1 MAISFVGSVTAT
13 GSNPTLFLNLGTV
26 TDGAILVLVTTGG
39 TLTTPDGFT
48 RIYTQGAGRNLTVS
62 IRYVAAKTY
71 TLSDSLSLTLTGTN
85 SRARVLAYDGAG
97 NYNAIATVATGTG
110 TTATTNTQTTTYAND
125 RVLSIYATNSGSAS
139 TFTVP
144 ASTTSR
150 GNNASTASVNGLLV
164 VDELQAAA
172 GTTTARSSTLS
183 VSRDWAAVSVSF
195 VENRTVYWVGGT
207 GTWDISTVGNWA
219 NSSGGSTTGVVP
231 PGGSENVIID
241 TSSGT
246 GTITCTAGL
255 CKDLTVTASQAIVLG
270 AAASTLS
277 VFGTISFPAGGSFS
291 ASTNANTITLAS
303 FASTN
308 TITTNGKSFSSIT
321 FGGTYPNLART
332 YTLPSSFTATGTVV
346 LNLATLTLST
356 NTTTLTC
363 ANFQS
368 NNGLTRTINWG
379 TGNITT
385 TGSGNAFLVN
395 INNLTYTGT
404 PTLNVSNSGSTAT
417 TVNPGGDLDNIN
429 VTTGTYALTL
439 TMATITN
446 LNFTGFSGTWAP
458 GATAYNIDGNVTL
471 SSGMTYTAGTSVWTF
486 NGGGTQTLTTNG
498 KSLYAIT
505 QNQTSGGATLR
516 LASGTTT
523 LTNIYTLTDGALNLN
538 TNTATLTCLRF
549 VSNNS
554 NSRAIQ
560 FGTGQINVTG
570 NGSNVIEMLDMTNF
584 TRTGTPVFNCTYAGS
599 TGTRG
604 ISLGPS
610 NDGGAGSTSANAVSI
625 NVTAGSD
632 IISIKADDLVNL
644 NFTGFTGTYN
654 ADTSYDFNVDY
665 SGDITFSSGM
675 TYTAPSAGD
684 FRLTATSGVQTIT
697 SAGKTLPTINQQGA
711 GGTVRLASGT
721 TTVGSTRNYTLT
733 AGTLDLGTN
742 TSTLSTGQFN
752 SSNSN
757 ARAIAFG
764 TGNITTT
771 GSGTVWD
778 TATATNFSYTGT
790 PTVNISNNSASS
802 TTVRAHSTTG
812 GTASNALNFNF
823 TTGTYALTLTSGSV
837 VDDINFTGFS
847 GSWSPGTA
855 TATIYGNI
863 TLVSGMTYTAGTGV
877 WTLAA
882 TSGTQTI
889 TSGGKTL
896 GPITQNGVG
905 GTVALGSA
913 FVSNGTYTLT
923 NGTLNAN
930 NQNFTAL
937 DFTSSNSNVRT
948 ITMGS
953 GTWTLSGTNAFWTIT
968 TTNLTFNKDTANIVF
983 SSTGTGSRTF
993 NGGGLTYNNLT
1004 IGGATGISTLT
1015 ITGANTFDTLA
1026 STKTV
1031 AHTITFP
1038 NVTTT
1043 VSNWTITGTPGNV
1056 VTCQRTGASGT
1067 WTIDKTGGGQ
1077 ITGINYLNISN
1088 STATPS
1094 NTWYAGAN
1102 SIDGGGNTGWIFGSI
1117 SNGNYFLLF

>member
-1 MAISFVGSVTAT
+1 MAISFVGSVTSN
-13 GSNPTLFLNLGTV
+13 GSNPTLLLNLGTV

-39 TLTTPDGFT
+39 TLTTPTGFT

-62 IRYVAAKTY
+62 IRYVAAQTF
-71 TLSDSLSLTLTGTN
+71 TLTDSLSLTLTGTN
-85 SRARVLAYDGAG
+85 SRARILAYNGAG

-125 RVLSIYATNSGSAS
+125 YVLSIYATNSGSAS

-144 ASTTSR
+144 AGTTSR

-172 GTTTARSSTLS
+172 GATTARSSTLS

-195 VENRTVYWVGGT
+195 VEDRTVYWVGGT
-207 GTWDISTVGNWA
+207 GTWDISTVGNWS
-219 NSSGGSTTGVVP
+219 NSSGGATTGVVP
-231 PGGSENVIID
+231 PAGSENVIID
-241 TSSGT
+241 GSSGT

-277 VFGTISFPAGGSFS
+277 VFGTLSFPAGGSFS
-291 ASTNANTITLAS
+291 ASTNANTITFSS
-303 FASTN
+303 FALTN
-308 TITTNGKSFSSIT
+308 TITTNGKSLSSVT
-321 FGGTYPNLART
+321 FDNVYRNQSART
-332 YTLPSSFTATGTVV
+332 YTLPSTFTATGTVT
-346 LNLATLTLST
+346 LNEANLTLST

-368 NNGLTRTINWG
+368 NNSFLRTIAWG

-385 TGSGNAFLVN
+385 TGSGNAFLVFTA
-395 INNLTYTGT
+395 NLTYTGT
-404 PTLNVSNSGSTAT
+404 STVNISNSGSTAT
-417 TVNPGGDLDNIN
+417 TVATENLANLN

-439 TMATITN
+439 TMATIAN

-458 GATAYNIDGNVTL
+458 GATAYNISGNITL

-486 NGGGTQTLTTNG
+486 NGASTQDLITNG
-498 KSLYAIT
+498 KSLYAII
-505 QNQTSGGATLR
+505 QNQTGGSSALR

-523 LTNIYTLTDGALNLN
+523 LTNIYTLTDGTLNLN

-549 VSNNS
+549 VSNNT

-570 NGSNVIEMLDMTNF
+570 NGANVIDMLDMSNF

-599 TGTRG
+599 TGTRT
-604 ISLGPS
+604 IRLGPS
-610 NDGGAGSTSANAVSI
+610 NDGGAGSSSANAVSI

-654 ADTSYDFNVDY
+654 ADSSYDFDVDY
-665 SGDITFSSGM
+665 SGNITFSAGM

-684 FRLTATSGVQTIT
+684 FRLVSGGLQTIT
-697 SAGKTLPTINQQGA
+697 SAGKTLPTINQLG

-721 TTVGSTRNYTLT
+721 TTVGSSRNYTLT
-733 AGTLDLGTN
+733 AGILDLGTN

-771 GSGTVWD
+771 SSGTVFD
-778 TATATNFSYTGT
+778 TQTATNLTFTGT
-790 PTVNISNNSASS
+790 PTVNISNSGGSG
-802 TTVRAHSTTG
+802 TTVRAGTTG
-812 GTASNALNFNF
+812 GSINNAFNFNF
-823 TTGTYALTLTSGSV
+823 TTGTYSLTLTTNSRVRSL
-837 VDDINFTGFS
+837 NFTGFA

-863 TLVSGMTYTAGTGV
+863 TLVSGMTYTAGTGL

-905 GTVALGSA
+905 GTVVLGSA

-937 DFTSSNSNVRT
+937 DFSSSNSNVRT

-953 GTWTLSGTNAFWTIT
+953 GTWTLSGTNAFWDLST

-983 SSTGTGSRTF
+983 SSTGTGGRTF

-1004 IGGATGISTLT
+1004 IGGATGISTLA

-1102 SIDGGGNTGWIFGSI
+1102 SIDGGGNTGWIFGSP